1 MKKTNFYLWFKANA
15 IGYTAQEICDKV
27 ELNNALLSNWWHG
40 RATPSSKNLI
50 KLCKGIHILTGA
62 NLDELYMTSMIA
74 LAKDL
79 EA

>member
-1 MKKTNFYLWFKANA
+1 MNNFYLWFKANLQ
-15 IGYTAQEICDKV
+15 GYTAQDICDTAY
-27 ELNNALLSNWWHG
+27 LNNALLSNWWHG

-50 KLCKGIHILTGA
+50 KLCQGIHKLTNA
-62 NLDELYMTSMIA
+62 DLEQLYVTAMIA